1 MQWLQTIL
9 DNSTTPALTACVLG
23 LLTAISPCPLAT
35 NIAAIGYLSKDV
47 ENKNR
52 VLWNGLLYTLGRT
65 IAYTLL
71 AWALLLV
78 LDGGAS
84 IFGVQRFFATWGD
97 RLLGPLM
104 VLIGIFLLVG
114 DRIPLPAMGIKHP
127 YANRTLWGAFVL
139 GLLFAL
145 SFCPTSGVLYFG
157 GLIPLA
163 LTSSYGW
170 ILPILFA
177 VTTAV
182 PVLIVSILLA
192 YSVRSI
198 GRFMQQMKAF
208 QKWFS
213 WIVGV
218 LFILIGIYYIVAILI

>member
-1 MQWLQTIL
+1 
-9 DNSTTPALTACVLG
+9 
-23 LLTAISPCPLAT
+23 
-35 NIAAIGYLSKDV
+35 
-47 ENKNR
+47 
-52 VLWNGLLYTLGRT
+52 
-65 IAYTLL
+65 
-71 AWALLLV
+71 
-78 LDGGAS
+78 
-84 IFGVQRFFATWGD
+84 
-97 RLLGPLM
+97 M
-104 VLIGIFLLVG
+104 VVIGIFLLIG

-163 LTSSYGW
+163 LSSSYGR

>member
-1 MQWLQTIL
+1 MQWLQSIL

-47 ENKNR
+47 EKKNR

-71 AWALLLV
+71 AWALLLL

-114 DRIPLPAMGIKHP
+114 DSIPLPAMGIKHP

-170 ILPILFA
+170 LLPILFA

-192 YSVRSI
+192 YSVQSI

-218 LFILIGIYYIVAILI
+218 LFILIGIYYIVTILL